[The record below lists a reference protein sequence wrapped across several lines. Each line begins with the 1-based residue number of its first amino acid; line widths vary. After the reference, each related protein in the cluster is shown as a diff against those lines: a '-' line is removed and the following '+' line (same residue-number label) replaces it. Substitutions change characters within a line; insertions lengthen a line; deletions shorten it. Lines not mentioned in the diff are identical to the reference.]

1 MMAKQH
7 NKNKFQKITLV
18 MLMFCIFIFSA
29 TNVFAERIIS
39 EKKTNSSYEIIM
51 DGGKSLKP
59 LVTAIEKSAKALHD
73 AAATTHVAKFKVHIR
88 IKNTGRNELKNRIP
102 GMLLNGIDLRFD
114 SPSTYINQW
123 AFNSVYLPYTSCNW
137 YNTKTSDLEYNCKD
151 NVYDAEFTFHLQY
164 HMTLSKERAVYNE
177 MKKLVSKFTGS
188 KLEKIHAAY
197 SYITHNIRYSHDS
210 DFKVA
215 QSGILTFKN
224 KKGICTGKAK
234 LFNELCHLIGVD
246 SYEVGGRSLTG
257 QGAHTWSVLKYNGK
271 WYFCDVTNDY
281 YTTLNYFMRGMNW
294 WQENRKEDY
303 AYPLG
308 DTSYYNGYSKI
319 LMSKIKIVKEGIPHP
334 NVATSIVPQNTKKTK
349 ASTNTNISVSKASN
363 TSNTNIQI
371 VKKVPNLIVKA
382 KNLTIKKTLEP
393 KTIKRDDVFTFR
405 NTYGP
410 LSFKKTSGSALLNI
424 STNGNIIVNGNGIK
438 GKLYKM
444 KVRVVA
450 SGNKEY
456 KEAIK
461 YVVVNVLID

>member
-1 MMAKQH
+1 MAKQH

-18 MLMFCIFIFSA
+18 MLMFCIFIFS
-29 TNVFAERIIS
+29 TTTVFAERIIS
-39 EKKTNSSYEIIM
+39 EKKTNSSYEIVM
-51 DGGKSLKP
+51 DGEKSLKP

-73 AAATTHVAKFKVHIR
+73 AAATTHVAKVKVHIR

-102 GMLLNGIDLRFD
+102 GMLLNGIELRFD
-114 SPSTYINQW
+114 SPSTFINQW

-197 SYITHNIRYSHDS
+197 SYITHNIKYSHDNNY
-210 DFKVA
+210 KVE

-294 WQENRKEDY
+294 WQENRKDDY

-334 NVATSIVPQNTKKTK
+334 NVATSIVPQNTKKPTI
-349 ASTNTNISVSKASN
+349 NTN
-363 TSNTNIQI
+363 TSNTSKTSNTSTTKAI
-371 VKKVPNLIVKA
+371 VKKEQSMVVSA
-382 KNLTIKKTLEP
+382 RTVTIKKRLEP
-393 KTIKRDDVFTFR
+393 TTFIRRTVFTIR
-405 NTYGP
+405 NARGVVT
-410 LSFKKTSGSALLNI
+410 FKKTSGSTLLSI
-424 STNGNIIVNGNGIK
+424 SRDGNITVNGNGVK
-438 GKLYKM
+438 GKVYKM

-450 SGNKEY
+450 SGNEY
-456 KEAIK
+456 FKEAIK
-461 YVVVNVLID
+461 YVVVNVLIE